1 MFQISLF
8 TLLIGLFL
16 FGMFLLRKGLFN
28 LSSKKL
34 EKSLVTLTN
43 KPWKGL
49 LLGIFVTSILQSSSA
64 VSIITVGLVAAKV
77 LSFSQSIGV
86 ILGANIGT
94 TVTAELITLNID
106 SLIIP
111 LAIMGAILLLFK
123 KNGLR
128 NSGLALIGISAI
140 FGAMWGFERLATP
153 LRGLAY
159 IDKLFLTLDGNL
171 FYAVV
176 AGALLTALIQS
187 STATTG
193 IMMGFLAAGTMNL
206 DTGVAIVLGANI
218 GTCLDAWLASLG
230 SGREGKLTAYSHIWL
245 NVLGVVIFYP
255 FIGML
260 ATIGTKLSQHPDV
273 QLAHI
278 SVIFNVVSSLMI
290 LPFTKQFASFIEKIH
305 GRQ

>member
-1 MFQISLF
+1 MFQLSLF
-8 TLLIGLFL
+8 TLLVGLFL

-28 LSSKKL
+28 LSSKRL
-34 EKSLVTLTN
+34 EKALVTLTN

-49 LLGIFVTSILQSSSA
+49 LLGIFVTAILQSSSA
-64 VSIITVGLVAAKV
+64 VSIITIGLVAAKV
-77 LSFSQSIGV
+77 ISFSQSIGV

-111 LAIMGAILLLFK
+111 LAIFGIHLLLFK
-123 KNGLR
+123 KLR
-128 NSGLALIGISAI
+128 NSGLALIGIAAI

-153 LRGLAY
+153 LRELAY
-159 IDKLFLTLDGNL
+159 IDKIFLMLDGNL
-171 FYAVV
+171 FYAIL
-176 AGALLTALIQS
+176 AGAILTALIQS

-193 IMMGFLAAGTMNL
+193 IMMGFLAAGTLNL

-218 GTCLDAWLASLG
+218 GTCFDSWLASLG

-245 NVLGVVIFYP
+245 NVIGVALFYP
-255 FIGML
+255 FIGIL
-260 ATIGTKLSQHPDV
+260 ASIGSNLSRYPDV

-278 SVIFNVVSSLMI
+278 SVIFNVVSSLMV
-290 LPFTKQFASFIEKIH
+290 LPFTKQFANFIEKVH
-305 GRQ
+305 GR

>member
-1 MFQISLF
+1 MLQLSLF
-8 TLLIGLFL
+8 ILMIGLFL
-16 FGMFLLRKGLFN
+16 LGMFLLRKGLFD

-49 LLGIFVTSILQSSSA
+49 LLGIVVTSILQSSSA
-64 VSIITVGLVAAKV
+64 VSIITIGLVAAKV
-77 LSFSQSIGV
+77 LTFSQSIGV

-106 SLIIP
+106 SFILPIAII
-111 LAIMGAILLLFK
+111 GAILFLFK
-123 KNGLR
+123 NKTMR
-128 NSGLALIGISAI
+128 NSGLALIGIAAI
-140 FGAMWGFERLATP
+140 FGAMWGFEKLATP

-159 IDKLFLTLDGNL
+159 IDKILLMLDGNL

-176 AGALLTALIQS
+176 AGALIAAFIQS

-193 IMMGFLAAGTMNL
+193 IMMGFLAAGSMNL
-206 DTGVAIVLGANI
+206 DTSVAIVLGANI

-230 SGREGKLTAYSHIWL
+230 SGRQGKLTAYAHIWL
-245 NVLGVVIFYP
+245 NVLGVGIFYP
-255 FIGML
+255 FIGLL
-260 ATIGTKLSQHPDV
+260 ATIGTHLSKYPDV

-278 SVIFNVVSSLMI
+278 SVIFNVASSLMI
-290 LPFTKQFASFIEKIH
+290 LPFTKQFANFIERVH
-305 GRQ
+305 GRK

>member
-1 MFQISLF
+1 MFQLSLF
-8 TLLIGLFL
+8 TLLVGLFL

-34 EKSLVTLTN
+34 EKALVTLTN

-49 LLGIFVTSILQSSSA
+49 LLGIFVTAILQSSSA
-64 VSIITVGLVAAKV
+64 VSIITIGLVAAKII
-77 LSFSQSIGV
+77 SFTQSIGV

-94 TVTAELITLNID
+94 TVTAEIITLNID

-111 LAIMGAILLLFK
+111 LAILGVVLFLFR
-123 KNGLR
+123 KNSLR
-128 NSGLALIGISAI
+128 NSGLALIGIAAI

-153 LRGLAY
+153 LRELAY
-159 IDKLFLTLDGNL
+159 IDKIFLMLDGNL
-171 FYAVV
+171 LYAVL

-193 IMMGFLAAGTMNL
+193 IMMGFLAAGTLNL
-206 DTGVAIVLGANI
+206 DTGVAIILGANI
-218 GTCLDAWLASLG
+218 GTCFDAWLASLG

-245 NVLGVVIFYP
+245 NVIGVAVFFP
-255 FIGML
+255 FIGLL
-260 ATIGTKLSQHPDV
+260 ATIGSHLSKHPDV

-278 SVIFNVVSSLMI
+278 SVIFNVVSSLMV
-290 LPFTKQFASFIEKIH
+290 LPFTKQFANFIETIH
-305 GRQ
+305 GR

>member
-1 MFQISLF
+1 MSQLSLF
-8 TLLIGLFL
+8 ILMIGLFL
-16 FGMFLLRKGLFN
+16 LGMFLLRKGLFN

-49 LLGIFVTSILQSSSA
+49 LLGVIVTSILQSSSA
-64 VSIITVGLVAAKV
+64 VSIITIGLVAAKV

-94 TVTAELITLNID
+94 TITAELITLNID

-111 LAIMGAILLLFK
+111 IAIIGAVLFLFK
-123 KNGLR
+123 KNSIR
-128 NSGLALIGISAI
+128 NSGLAFIGISAI

-159 IDKLFLTLDGNL
+159 IDKIFLMLDGNL
-171 FYAVV
+171 LYAVV
-176 AGALLTALIQS
+176 AGAFLAAIIQS

-206 DTGVAIVLGANI
+206 DTGIAIVLGANI

-230 SGREGKLTAYSHIWL
+230 SGREAKLTAYSHIWI
-245 NVLGVVIFYP
+245 NILGVAIFYP
-255 FIGML
+255 FIGVL
-260 ATIGTKLSQHPDV
+260 ATIGTHLSKHPDV

-278 SVIFNVVSSLMI
+278 SVIFNVLSSLMI
-290 LPFTKQFASFIEKIH
+290 LPFTKQFANFIEKIH
-305 GRQ
+305 GSK